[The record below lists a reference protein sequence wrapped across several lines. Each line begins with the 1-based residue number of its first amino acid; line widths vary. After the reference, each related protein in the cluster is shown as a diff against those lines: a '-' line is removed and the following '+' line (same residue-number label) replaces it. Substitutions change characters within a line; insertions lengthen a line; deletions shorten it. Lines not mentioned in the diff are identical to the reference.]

1 MADVTALLW
10 SRSTPIFGAVL
21 PVGRNDGG
29 PKDSADHR
37 QGDAG
42 GVSGNQG
49 YRVRSSPTTGTLKEE
64 NEPWQP

>member
-29 PKDSADHR
+29 PKNSADHR
-37 QGDAG
+37 QGEAG

-49 YRVRSSPTTGTLKEE
+49 SFIPHNWPFKGGE
-64 NEPWQP
+64 